1 MIADRPPPTR
11 REGAAPEG
19 PVGDR
24 LPVDLDLAGAL
35 HEVSNGL
42 TVILGWLDV
51 ARAQIESLGP
61 SSVEQTSA
69 LEALQ
74 IALVR
79 SRRAHRIARRAIA
92 APSPIAD
99 DPELLGTIVREAI
112 QGIAPEA
119 ERSEIPLVVDVP
131 EALERA
137 PIEAGDRLLQ
147 VLTNLLL
154 NALVATPERA
164 SIDLSVSADPAG
176 THALLALRDGG
187 PGIPA
192 ADRARLFLRGSTGRV
207 GGAGIGLAHARDVVE
222 ELGGSLTLAPFA
234 PGRGAEFVIAW
245 PLAMPREASR
255 PASAAPTEGPVRLDG
270 RRIAVLEDDPAVV
283 ELLELSLAARGAETR
298 AWTAYDALLDCVASE
313 PVDVVLLDASPL
325 GTTPLPVAI
334 AELRARRPGVVVVL
348 ISGALDAPVDPSTL
362 GVEWVRKPF
371 DVAELARVVAA
382 SAQAA

>member
-1 MIADRPPPTR
+1 MHRADAT
-11 REGAAPEG
+11 PERSA
-19 PVGDR
+19 DAR
-24 LPVDLDLAGAL
+24 LPDDLDLAGTL

-51 ARAQIESLGP
+51 ARAQIESIAAA
-61 SSVEQTSA
+61 SVEQSSA

-74 IALVR
+74 IALLR
-79 SRRAHRIARRAIA
+79 ARRAHRIARRAIA

-99 DPELLGTIVREAI
+99 APELLGAIVREAV

-119 ERSEIPLVVDVP
+119 ERSEIPLVVDV
-131 EALERA
+131 AAQLEHA

-164 SIDLSVSADPAG
+164 IIGLSVVPEPAG
-176 THALLALRDGG
+176 THAQIALRDGG
-187 PGIPA
+187 PGIPP
-192 ADRARLFLRGSTGRV
+192 ADRARLFLRGNTGRV

-234 PGRGAEFVIAW
+234 PDRGAEFVIAW
-245 PLAMPREASR
+245 PLATPRPTA
-255 PASAAPTEGPVRLDG
+255 PAVLAAPVEGPGRLDG
-270 RRIAVLEDDPAVV
+270 RRVAVLEDDPAVV
-283 ELLELSLAARGAETR
+283 ELLELSLSARGAEVCS
-298 AWTAYDALLDCVASE
+298 WTAYDALLRCVASD

-325 GTTPLPVAI
+325 GTTGLAVAI

-362 GVEWVRKPF
+362 GVAWVRKPF

-382 SAQAA
+382 STRTA

>member
-1 MIADRPPPTR
+1 ML
-11 REGAAPEG
+11 REGAATERSA
-19 PVGDR
+19 GDR
-24 LPVDLDLAGAL
+24 LPADIDLAGTL

-51 ARAQIESLGP
+51 ARAQIESIDA
-61 SSVEQTSA
+61 SSSEQTSA

-74 IALVR
+74 IALLR
-79 SRRAHRIARRAIA
+79 ARRAHRIARRAIA

-99 DPELLGTIVREAI
+99 DPELLGSIVREAV
-112 QGIAPEA
+112 QGLAPEA
-119 ERSEIPLVVDVP
+119 ERSEIPLVVDLAGP
-131 EALERA
+131 LERA

-154 NALVATPERA
+154 NALVATPERG
-164 SIDLSVSADPAG
+164 SIGLAVSADPGGA
-176 THALLALRDGG
+176 HALLALRDGG
-187 PGIPA
+187 PGIPP

-234 PGRGAEFVIAW
+234 PDRGAEFVIAW
-245 PLAMPREASR
+245 PLAAPRRAAR
-255 PASAAPTEGPVRLDG
+255 PGTAAPADGPVRLEG

-283 ELLELSLAARGAETR
+283 ELIELSLSARGAEVCS
-298 AWTAYDALLDCVASE
+298 WTAYDALLRCIATD
-313 PVDVVLLDASPL
+313 PIDVVLLDASPL
-325 GTTPLPVAI
+325 GTTGLAVAI

-371 DVAELARVVAA
+371 DVAELARVVADSTRPA
-382 SAQAA
+382 